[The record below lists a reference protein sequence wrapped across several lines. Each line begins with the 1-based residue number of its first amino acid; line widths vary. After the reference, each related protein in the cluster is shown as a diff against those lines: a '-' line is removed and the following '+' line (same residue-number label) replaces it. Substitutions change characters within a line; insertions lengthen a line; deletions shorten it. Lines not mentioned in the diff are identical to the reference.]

1 MFKQA
6 QLLQKYHPF
15 KVFTVKKYVK
25 DVAMVLFTENVF
37 SLLNVFS
44 KQVKILNR

>member
-15 KVFTVKKYVK
+15 NVFSVKKYVK
-25 DVAMVLFTENVF
+25 AVAMVLFTENVF
-37 SLLNVFS
+37 SLLNVFF
-44 KQVKILNR
+44 KQGKNLIR

>member
-15 KVFTVKKYVK
+15 KVFSVKKYVK
-25 DVAMVLFTENVF
+25 DVAMVLFPKNVF
-37 SLLNVFS
+37 SLLNVFF
-44 KQVKILNR
+44 KQVKNLTR